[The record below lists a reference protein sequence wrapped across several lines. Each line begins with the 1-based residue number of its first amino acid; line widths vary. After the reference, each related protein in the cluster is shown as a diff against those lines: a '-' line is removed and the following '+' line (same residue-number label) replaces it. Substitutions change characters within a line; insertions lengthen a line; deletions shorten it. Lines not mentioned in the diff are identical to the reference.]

1 MVKQI
6 LHEATD
12 RYMVLNSKGGKYTV
26 YRGRNVKKSQL
37 KKGVMVE
44 INFHNSKGYIE
55 GVYE

>member
-12 RYMVLNSKGGKYTV
+12 RYIALNSKGGKYTV

-37 KKGVMVE
+37 SKGVMVE
-44 INFHNSKGYIE
+44 IRFHNSKGYIE